1 MSGAI
6 LGFDPGL
13 EGAIAAY
20 WPDGMVEV
28 LDIPTI
34 GEGTKRCVD
43 PYPIA
48 DWIAPRDP
56 ILAVIEKVNAMRKW
70 GIGGTFRFGDGLGV
84 LRGVV
89 ACARIP
95 TERPTPLVWKRH
107 FNLIGTDKEAAR
119 QKAIHLCPKFA
130 HLFSRKK
137 DHQRADALLM
147 ARYGAD
153 LLRRR
158 FTHE

>member
-6 LGFDPGL
+6 LGFDPAL

-34 GEGTKRCVD
+34 GGGTKRRVD

-48 DWIAPRDP
+48 DWIAARDP
-56 ILAVIEKVNAMRKW
+56 ILAVIENVNAMREW
-70 GIGGTFRFGDGLGV
+70 GIGGTFRFGIALGV
-84 LRGVV
+84 LHGIV
-89 ACARIP
+89 AAARIP
-95 TERPTPLVWKRH
+95 IEPATPQVWKRH
-107 FNLIGTDKEAAR
+107 FDLIGQDKEAGR
-119 QKAIHLCPKFA
+119 QKAIHLSPKSA

-153 LLRRR
+153 LLKRRL
-158 FTHE
+158 TV